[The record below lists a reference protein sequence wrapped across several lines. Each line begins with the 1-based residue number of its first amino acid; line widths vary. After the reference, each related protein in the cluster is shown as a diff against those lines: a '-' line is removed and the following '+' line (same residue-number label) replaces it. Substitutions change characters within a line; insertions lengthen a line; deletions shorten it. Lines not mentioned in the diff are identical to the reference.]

1 MDRKETYQD
10 KLRAQLDEFTALIA
24 RLRVEAEKTQGE
36 MRLNHMAE
44 IEELRAYRRRAETY
58 LEELQRAQG
67 EAWKDMRS
75 GIEAAREEMGEALKR
90 AWKRFS

>member
-1 MDRKETYQD
+1 MYKKEAYQD
-10 KLRAQLDEFTALIA
+10 KLRAQLDDFTSVIA

-44 IEELRAYRRRAETY
+44 IEELRGYKKRAETY
-58 LEELQRAQG
+58 LDELQHAQG

-75 GIEAAREEMGEALKR
+75 GLETARAEMGEALKR
-90 AWKRFS
+90 AWGRFN